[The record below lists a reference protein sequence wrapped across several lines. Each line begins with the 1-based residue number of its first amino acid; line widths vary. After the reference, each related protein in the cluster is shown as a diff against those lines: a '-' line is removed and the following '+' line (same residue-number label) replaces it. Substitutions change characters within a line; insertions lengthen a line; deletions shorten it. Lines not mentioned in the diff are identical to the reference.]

1 MVNILDFISE
11 KNRKDLSE
19 HLHWCRG
26 ENKIDIENAAQQINC
41 SVTQLDNWESG
52 KEKITTEA
60 LVALLTLYNEK
71 ISIYFG
77 DYNDVF

>member
-52 KEKITTEA
+52 KEKIPLEPGCFPELPEEIA
-60 LVALLTLYNEK
+60 K
-71 ISIYFG
+71 ICLK
-77 DYNDVF
+77 